1 MYIQI
6 GQDAQSLS
14 QAATT
19 APSLNKRGSTMTGF
33 NEIISLAKFTG
44 LLNRD
49 GWKHTYAY
57 TVGECA
63 EAGGDLP
70 GGFRIEDCLEGFEYP
85 VSLEVVSE
93 LDGVS
98 IRWLT
103 SASYVAGASGG
114 LVDSPAHHETLDPLL
129 VEGISVFNTSK
140 RLLDPAVIRDRRALL
155 RVMPEAFHKFD
166 HSARVPAASLT
177 ALEVA

>member
-1 MYIQI
+1 M
-6 GQDAQSLS
+6 
-14 QAATT
+14 T
-19 APSLNKRGSTMTGF
+19 APSLNKRGNIMTGF
-33 NEIISLAKFTG
+33 NDCISLIEFTE

-70 GGFRIEDCLEGFEYP
+70 DGFRIEDCRDGFDYP
-85 VSLEVVSE
+85 ISLEVVSE

-98 IRWLT
+98 ISWLT
-103 SASYVAGASGG
+103 SASYVAGALGG
-114 LVDSPAHHETLDPLL
+114 LVESPDHHVTLEPLIIRG
-129 VEGISVFNTSK
+129 VSVFSTAQ
-140 RLLDPAVIRDRRALL
+140 RFLDVTDDRDCRALL
-155 RVMPEAFHKFD
+155 RVMPEAFRKFD
-166 HSARVPAASLT
+166 HSARAH